1 MNTLVKELFDS
12 YPEDARTMLTR
23 LRDLIIQTGKEYEVG
38 PLEES
43 LKWGEP
49 SYSAKGGSSVRI
61 DWKSKTPDKC
71 FVYFQCQTRLIETFK
86 EIYCNTFDYDGKRA
100 IVLDLSQAIPVR
112 ELKHC
117 ISLSLRY
124 KKLKHLPLLGV

>member
-12 YPEDARTMLTR
+12 YPEDARAMLTR
-23 LRDLIIQTGKEYEVG
+23 VRDFIIQTAKEYDIG
-38 PLEES
+38 PIEES

-61 DWKSKTPDKC
+61 DWKAKTPDKC

-86 EIYCNTFDYDGKRA
+86 EIYGNTFDYDGKRA